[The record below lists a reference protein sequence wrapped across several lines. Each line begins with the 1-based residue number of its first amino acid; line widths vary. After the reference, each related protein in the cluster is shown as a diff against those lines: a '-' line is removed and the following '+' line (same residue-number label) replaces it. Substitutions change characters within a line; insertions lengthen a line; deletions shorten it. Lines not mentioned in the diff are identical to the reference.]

1 MKTLAILPAYNE
13 EGKVSISI
21 KDIKHYVDQV
31 LVVNDGSTDNTG
43 KEANDAGA
51 LVISHIKNLG
61 VGAAF
66 KTAINYALEN
76 KYDICIHFA
85 SDDQDDASYVP
96 KFIEKIKEGYDFV
109 QGSRYIKGGKRIN
122 HPLFRILTT
131 YSYSLVFSLI
141 AFKRIT
147 DATNGFRAYRT
158 DIFKNKNV
166 NIWQEWLNRYE
177 LEPYFFYKVIK
188 EGFNVTEIPVLKRY
202 PKNKKI
208 GYTKMKP
215 LIDWWR
221 ITRPLV
227 YLRLGLK
234 K

>member
-13 EGKVSISI
+13 EGKVGKSIQ
-21 KDIKHYVDQV
+21 DIKPYVDSV
-31 LVVNDGSTDNTG
+31 LVVNDGSTDNTRN
-43 KEANDAGA
+43 EAIKAGA
-51 LVISHIKNLG
+51 EVISHETNQG

-76 KYDICIHFA
+76 KYAVCIHFA
-85 SDDQDDASYVP
+85 SDNQDDASYVP
-96 KFIEKIKEGYDFV
+96 NFIKKIKDGYDFV
-109 QGSRYIKGGKRIN
+109 QGSRYLKGGKRIN

-141 AFKRIT
+141 VFKRIT

-158 DIFKNKNV
+158 DIFKNKNI
-166 NIWQEWLNRYE
+166 NLWQDWLNRYE

-188 EGFNVTEIPVLKRY
+188 ERFKVTEIPVTKKY
-202 PKNKKI
+202 PKDKKI

-215 LIDWWR
+215 LVDWWR
-221 ITRPLV
+221 ITRPLI
-227 YLRLGLK
+227 YLRLGIK

>member
-13 EGKVSISI
+13 EGKIIISI
-21 KDIKHYVDQV
+21 KDIKPYVDQV
-31 LVVNDGSTDNTG
+31 LVVNDGSTDNTETEAK
-43 KEANDAGA
+43 KEGIV
-51 LVISHIKNLG
+51 VITHKKNMG

-66 KTAINYALEN
+66 KTAIRYAQENNY
-76 KYDICIHFA
+76 DVCIHFA
-85 SDDQDDASYVP
+85 SDNQDDASYVP
-96 KFIEKIKEGYDFV
+96 KFIEKIKQGYDFV

-131 YSYSLVFSLI
+131 YSYSLIFSLI
-141 AFKRIT
+141 TFKRIT

-158 DIFKNKNV
+158 EIFKNKNI
-166 NIWQEWLNRYE
+166 NISQDWLNRYE

-188 EGFNVTEIPVLKRY
+188 EGFKVTEIPVLKRY

-215 LIDWWR
+215 FKDWWR
-221 ITRPLV
+221 ITRPLL